1 MAVSVSNNDLMERV
15 CRLTNEIYRKILC
28 VESCGRVTYIALS
41 GLDHFQVSAFSL
53 NTQYRIVLS
62 WDLLAWISLEGR
74 IPCSFKNFITTLEL
88 SGPLYIDPD
97 IYHTLITEFSLQTLY
112 Q

>member
-1 MAVSVSNNDLMERV
+1 MAVSVSNDDLMDRV
-15 CRLTNEIYRKILC
+15 CQLPNKIYRKILC
-28 VESCGRVTYIALS
+28 VASRGRVTYIAMS

-62 WDLLAWISLEGR
+62 WDLLAWISEEGR
-74 IPCSFKNFITTLEL
+74 IPCSFENFITTPEF
-88 SGPLYIDPD
+88 SGPLYINPD
-97 IYHTLITEFSLQTLY
+97 SYHTQITEFSLQTLY